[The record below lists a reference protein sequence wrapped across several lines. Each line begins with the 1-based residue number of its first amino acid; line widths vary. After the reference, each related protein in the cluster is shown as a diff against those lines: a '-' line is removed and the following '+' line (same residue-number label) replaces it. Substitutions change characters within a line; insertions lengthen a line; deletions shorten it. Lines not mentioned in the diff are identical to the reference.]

1 MSTSICIQR
10 QIRRALQE
18 GTYLVGEKFLHYL
31 EAADGAPAF
40 RAEITAFVAAIKT
53 IFERWQ
59 IADYLDRAHQTE
71 PFDESLYEGEDP
83 EVIEEAKQ
91 EDIRYCTRDLLLVE
105 RAKKWLLAEE
115 VK

>member
-40 RAEITAFVAAIKT
+40 RAEIPAFVAAIKT

-91 EDIRYCTRDLLLVE
+91 EDIRYCPRDLLLVE

-115 VK
+115 GK